1 MKKITAIFI
10 LILISGCAIEPK
22 VYPKAKPYDNLAE
35 GYIVYKPYVGY
46 QRWDGQYLSGFYS
59 RGWQYLDN
67 CVATG
72 PLVPDKNLQA
82 SIRYSEKDDVVYLTY
97 AGGPSMASCDIKYD
111 LIKAEIEKYISEASA
126 SEMARVDAEI
136 EEKKQQTAESKRGES
151 NAAENKVSFGGYV
164 TTKKDII
171 GSLVLACYT
180 GSLDSG
186 GTLYVSKEEQANR
199 YKVLLGLYEGD
210 ATNTKRI
217 TNAYNFAR
225 RNLSDRYPLDTRG
238 QYRAGVCDQMVMKGK
253 L

>member
-22 VYPKAKPYDNLAE
+22 IYPKAKPYDNMAE

-111 LIKAEIEKYISEASA
+111 LIKAEIERYISEASA

-136 EEKKQQTAESKRGES
+136 EEEKQQTAESKRGES